1 MKLIYISKGEK
12 NMILIT
18 LLTVIAIVCLVLF
31 VTFGGGFI
39 FIAIDAIVAVIIIK
53 EIIDSAIER
62 KQAKSERR

>member
-1 MKLIYISKGEK
+1 
-12 NMILIT
+12 MILIT
-18 LLTVIAIVCLVLF
+18 LLTVIAIISLVLF